1 MGYSSG
7 PRSFL
12 GLALGCVL
20 QGSGPCSQA
29 SLTLLRPCLGSRALQ
44 RPRLTHPAAC
54 SSASL
59 QEPRATHRADGA
71 TWRREGSISPQK
83 LHHPRARRKGLASGG
98 PVQSGDVMTERRFST
113 PLPRPPGAA
122 STRRGVTALYPYF
135 ACVFA
140 CGGGGGAGWSELR
153 VADSGAPVAAV
164 AVPLPW
170 TAEPTRRRL
179 QHLGTGR
186 SSARGPAGGWASAC
200 PRAPRGRAG
209 GRP

>member
-71 TWRREGSISPQK
+71 TWRREGSSSPQK

-113 PLPRPPGAA
+113 PPPARLELPVPDVASPPSTLTLRAYLRAA
-122 STRRGVTALYPYF
+122 
-135 ACVFA
+135 
-140 CGGGGGAGWSELR
+140 E
-153 VADSGAPVAAV
+153 VAAR
-164 AVPLPW
+164 A
-170 TAEPTRRRL
+170 
-179 QHLGTGR
+179 GR
-186 SSARGPAGGWASAC
+186 SSGLLILALLW
-200 PRAPRGRAG
+200 
-209 GRP
+209 RP